1 MLMAMDNSGNNTPGQ
16 IIPEF
21 IVAVEELLNHCK
33 RADFKNG
40 VAESGMDEGDSAAGS
55 AIYRVEQGLRGIRK
69 GVEQKTAADVAD
81 AEGLLRVAT
90 SDAVLPELSETIV
103 AAACQYGRIVLSVK
117 RPGRHHDIFRHYA
130 ASFEQNVIQG
140 RKSTTREVQG
150 FLTNTGRF
158 VTREAA
164 WRIAVLA
171 KQPFLRKN
179 DGGTLY
185 SEDLW

>member
-1 MLMAMDNSGNNTPGQ
+1 MAREDTTT
-16 IIPEF
+16 
-21 IVAVEELLNHCK
+21 
-33 RADFKNG
+33 
-40 VAESGMDEGDSAAGS
+40 
-55 AIYRVEQGLRGIRK
+55 K
-69 GVEQKTAADVAD
+69 GVEQVSPEAVEAMFKFRKADDVAPD
-81 AEGLLRVAT
+81 WN
-90 SDAVLPELSETIV
+90 ETIV
-103 AAACQYGRIVLSVK
+103 AAACRYGRLVLTVQ
-117 RPGRHHDIFRHYA
+117 RPGRHANIFQQYAHQFEKYLPISRHPGG
-130 ASFEQNVIQG
+130 SPE
-140 RKSTTREVQG
+140 EQG